1 MYGWYLSL
9 WLDLWLNYLEIPWN
23 PSRQPYAMGS
33 GDRITSY
40 GCDGSVSSH
49 LVRLKGLGPCPNHG
63 ILCALLNDPNFC
75 WKAKQYQSKHP
86 NSWDK
91 TSKQTHKATC
101 SAWTIQARGV
111 LIRNLRCAKQ
121 DATSVYSNRN
131 NLPTSSASK
140 ATSQAKFIAIS
151 SHWQGPQAAT
161 SQPNASPLVPLVISP
176 VNQISTKASHTWS
189 SPNTYRNYLV
199 IENPLRTYLW
209 NDCSNLRGK

>member
-1 MYGWYLSL
+1 MGDFHTGFLWSKYGYVWMISITLVGSIFDWTTL
-9 WLDLWLNYLEIPWN
+9 KSLEIPL
-23 PSRQPYAMGS
+23 GS
-33 GDRITSY
+33 PTRWEAVT
-40 GCDGSVSSH
+40 GSLPGVMEVSLWH
-49 LVRLKGLGPCPNHG
+49 LVRLKGLGPWPKHG

-75 WKAKQYQSKHP
+75 WKAKQYQSQRP

-91 TSKQTHKATC
+91 KSKQTHKATC

-189 SPNTYRNYLV
+189 SPNTYGTIWSLK
-199 IENPLRTYLW
+199 IH
-209 NDCSNLRGK
+209 